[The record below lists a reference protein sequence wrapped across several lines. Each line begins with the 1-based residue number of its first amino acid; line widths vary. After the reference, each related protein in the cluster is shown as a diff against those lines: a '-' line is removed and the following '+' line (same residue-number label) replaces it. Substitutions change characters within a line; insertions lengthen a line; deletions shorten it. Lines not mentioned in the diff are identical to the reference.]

1 MADEKTKIKYP
12 LACTM
17 EAGVENLKRL
27 SLNTEGGL
35 QMDLE
40 TGQSPGGPN
49 YNNIKEFHEIMTSGH
64 APMGKSSG
72 TVKGWSIENI
82 YACDDQALRLRLN
95 IAATE
100 KDFRQDCIDRYIKY
114 VDQASRL
121 PHLKKVNMHGAPK
134 RWVTETQI
142 YGQEGDYELQIEAI
156 KQIASF
162 AGEREIEITLENTNL
177 NWDGIPDD
185 IPGEAVNWNRRN
197 RYFGE
202 SPEEWIKMGEDVN
215 MPNLSLCLDSGH
227 AATYAQIFSDHDKRT
242 ETMMTF
248 LSRPDLIGHVHWNDQ
263 LLYDLR
269 GRPDYHGLIGT
280 ASLPNEFHQK
290 IKSLDATLLLEHF
303 YSIEELEEELTFIDN
318 L

>member
-1 MADEKTKIKYP
+1 MADIKTKIKHP

-17 EAGVENLKRL
+17 ETGVENLKRL
-27 SLNTEGGL
+27 NLNTEGGL

-40 TGQSPGGPN
+40 TGQSPGGPHF
-49 YNNIKEFHEIMTSGH
+49 NNIKDFYEIMTSGH
-64 APMGKSSG
+64 APMGKSTGS
-72 TVKGWSIENI
+72 VKGWRVENK
-82 YACDDQALRLRLN
+82 YVCDDQALRLRLN

-100 KDFRQDCIDRYIKY
+100 MDFRQVCIDRYIKY

-156 KQIASF
+156 KQIANF
-162 AGEREIEITLENTNL
+162 AGDHAIEITLENTNL

-185 IPGEAVNWNRRN
+185 ISGEAVNWSRRN

-202 SPEEWIKMGEDVN
+202 SPEEWIQMSEEVN
-215 MPNLSLCLDSGH
+215 MPNVSLCLDSAH
-227 AATYAQIFSDHDKRT
+227 AATYAQMFSDHDKRT
-242 ETMMTF
+242 ATMMTF

-263 LLYDLR
+263 FLYDLR

-280 ASLPNEFHQK
+280 ASLPIEFHRK

-303 YSIEELEEELTFIDN
+303 YSIEELEEELTFIEN